1 MRRKFSRYCTSCIRL
16 LLLFA
21 LVAGA
26 FNARAGVSSGQ
37 ADGYLDRGIFMHD
50 ASINLMALDQLTQ
63 YASMAGGD
71 EKTALLVAVSQAS
84 LNDPA
89 ALQSLLSFQ
98 GSYPLSGARDMV
110 WLVAGNVYM
119 DRGEWS
125 KALECYESIPDRSL
139 ALRPAQCRLYN
150 MGVAYLQLGSLR
162 EANNLM
168 SMLDN
173 SPYSVESRFY
183 RGYIAYRD
191 EEYPVARTLLEGVDA
206 DEMPA
211 AAAPYYLCQI
221 YYLLGDNDKALG
233 LARRLL
239 QGNMPRAYQ
248 AEVARIAGESL
259 YNLKD
264 VDLAI
269 PYLRQYVKDVEGQPL
284 PSALYILGMSQY
296 GAGDYREAIESLK
309 TPSTLNDA
317 MGQSALLTTGQCYMH
332 LGEMSPAIIALNRA
346 VELDADLKVTEEAYY
361 NYCVARSDGGK
372 VPFGS
377 SVSVF
382 EGFLKRFPSSR
393 YASTVS
399 EYLAYGYM
407 NDDNYEEALASINR
421 IANPG
426 EKVLE
431 ARQQILYTLGA
442 RDLSAG
448 KYDSALKYL
457 TEARKAAGNDRSRV
471 NECDLLMADCY
482 YKKGDYSRAEKL
494 YNDYL
499 TKGSAADVN
508 RALATYD
515 LGYAY
520 FAQKKYNPAATRFEQ
535 FLKMNGISTNMK
547 ADATNRIADCLY
559 ASRDLDGAMKQY
571 EKAAQIEP
579 STADY
584 PMYQRATI
592 MGWSGNPQGHI
603 DGLNSMIA
611 RFPGSPLVPQALL
624 DIAEAQTTS
633 GQRDAALITYRR
645 IECDYPATAQCR
657 QALLLMGSLLSEQ
670 NKSGEAYEVYRRLIA
685 KHSPSREANIGARY
699 MQEVAA
705 DAGKLDDY
713 VAFMK
718 SVPNAPKV
726 DPSEIDRITFTRAT
740 DAEGWR
746 AYLERYPQGEYAPQ
760 AMLLIAQSSLSAKRY
775 QNALEQASQLLER
788 YPDGEFVAG
797 ALSVKGDAEVA
808 MEMIPEALESYRLLE
823 ARASDSGTLNHAR
836 LGQLKAARDL
846 AMYDDVVAIADR
858 LTGSSTLG
866 TGQLTE
872 VNFIKATALNN
883 LDRGEEAVVIWTSLA
898 ENINDL
904 NGVKSLYYLGQ
915 YYLDND
921 NMKRAREY
929 ADKLIDS
936 NTPHSY
942 WLARGY
948 ILMSDIYR
956 AKGDNFEA
964 DEYLKSL
971 RENYPGNEPDIL
983 NMIDSR
989 LNP

>member
-1 MRRKFSRYCTSCIRL
+1 MRRKISRHCDSCIRL
-16 LLLFA
+16 LLFLTV
-21 LVAGA
+21 LTGVLT
-26 FNARAGVSSGQ
+26 ARAGVSSGQ
-37 ADGYLDRGIFMHD
+37 ADGYLDRGIFMYD
-50 ASINLMALDQLTQ
+50 ASINLMALDQLAH
-63 YASMAGGD
+63 YASITGGD
-71 EKTALLVAVSQAS
+71 EKTDLLTAVSRAR

-98 GSYPLSGARDMV
+98 SSYPISGARDMV

-119 DRGEWS
+119 DNGEWT
-125 KALECYESIPDRSL
+125 KALECYESIPEKTL
-139 ALRPAQCRLYN
+139 ALRPEQGRLYN
-150 MGVAYLQLGSLR
+150 MGVAYLHLGSLR

-168 SMLDN
+168 SRLDN
-173 SPYSVESRFY
+173 SPYSVQARFY

-191 EEYPVARTLLEGVDA
+191 EEYPAARTLLEGVNSL
-206 DEMPA
+206 EMPG

-221 YYLLGDNDKALG
+221 YYLQGDNDKALG
-233 LARRLL
+233 LARRLMQSDIPKSYL
-239 QGNMPRAYQ
+239 
-248 AEVARIAGESL
+248 AEVSRIAGETL

-269 PYLRQYVKDVEGQPL
+269 PYLQQYVKDVEGEPL
-284 PSALYILGMSQY
+284 ASALYILGMSQY
-296 GAGDYREAIESLK
+296 GTGDYREAIESLK
-309 TPSTLNDA
+309 TPSALNDA
-317 MGQSALLTTGQCYMH
+317 MGQSALLTSGQCYMY
-332 LGEMSPAIIALNRA
+332 LGDMSPAIMALNRA
-346 VELDADLKVTEEAYY
+346 VELDADPKVTEEAYY
-361 NYCVARSDGGK
+361 NYCVARSDGGR

-393 YASTVS
+393 YASTIS
-399 EYLAYGYM
+399 EYLAFGYM

-421 IANPG
+421 IADPG
-426 EKVLE
+426 EKILE
-431 ARQQILYTLGA
+431 ARQQILYTLGS

-448 KYDSALKYL
+448 KYGSALKYL
-457 TEARKAAGNDRSRV
+457 DKARKAAGNDRARV

-482 YKKGDYSRAEKL
+482 YKQGDYPRAEKL

-499 TKGSAADVN
+499 TKGTAADVN

-515 LGYAY
+515 LGYAL
-520 FAQKKYNPAATRFEQ
+520 FGQKKYSEAAKRFEQ
-535 FLKMNGISTNMK
+535 FLKINGTTAGMR
-547 ADATNRIADCLY
+547 ADATNRVADCLY
-559 ASRDLDGAMKQY
+559 ASQDLEGAMKQY

-579 STADY
+579 TTADY
-584 PMYQRATI
+584 PMYQKATI
-592 MGWSGNPQGHI
+592 MGWRGNPQGHI
-603 DGLNSMIA
+603 EGLNAMIA

-624 DIAEAQTTS
+624 DIAEAQTSS
-633 GQRDAALITYRR
+633 GQQGAALITYRR
-645 IECDYPATAQCR
+645 IERDYPATAQCR

-670 NKSGEAYEVYRRLIA
+670 NKSEEAYDVYRRLIS

-718 SVPNAPKV
+718 SVPNAPSV
-726 DPSEIDRITFTRAT
+726 DPSEIDKITFTRAK
-740 DAEGWR
+740 DSDGWR
-746 AYLERYPQGEYAPQ
+746 AYLDRYPQGEYAPQ
-760 AMLLIAQSSLSAKRY
+760 AMLLIAQAALSAKRY
-775 QNALEQASQLLER
+775 DEALEQSTNLLER
-788 YPDGEFVAG
+788 YPEGEFVAG
-797 ALSVKGDAEVA
+797 ALSVKGDSEAALEK
-808 MEMIPEALESYRLLE
+808 IPEALESYRQLE
-823 ARASDSGTLNHAR
+823 ARASESGTLNHAR

-883 LDRGEEAVVIWTSLA
+883 LDRGDEAVAIWSSLA
-898 ENINDL
+898 ENTNDL

-915 YYLDND
+915 YYLDNGD
-921 NMKRAREY
+921 QKRAREY
-929 ADKLIDS
+929 TDRLIDS

-956 AKGDNFEA
+956 AKGDDFEA

-971 RENYPGNEPDIL
+971 RANYPGNEPDIL